1 MSLIQVYAICMY
13 YWINICKKSRQ
24 YICFHTNLHSIHAC
38 EREHHN
44 QQQDSIMS
52 NPSLCS
58 SNVVTMYIEAAK
70 KCAICNALGKS
81 HFSERKLQLIEMAWI
96 TTLQGKC
103 FHVMGF
109 CLLSLGGQNKGTDCF
124 LRDYWFSI

>member
-1 MSLIQVYAICMY
+1 
-13 YWINICKKSRQ
+13 
-24 YICFHTNLHSIHAC
+24 
-38 EREHHN
+38 
-44 QQQDSIMS
+44 
-52 NPSLCS
+52 
-58 SNVVTMYIEAAK
+58 
-70 KCAICNALGKS
+70 LGKS

-124 LRDYWFSI
+124 LQDYWFSI